1 MELTSS
7 WCETACTSAL
17 ARVQT
22 SAPPYFEQH
31 GVTLGAWQVQSR
43 VVGAELRTAM
53 CGAGS
58 ISDLDDLVMHHTSAS
73 AAASPVADH
82 AVAARYDSG
91 SMDGMFETHT
101 SQLIQQPLEGGRWNS
116 AEQLRAQ
123 DGAQC
128 DAAVS
133 ASELCAQSCAQ
144 RCVRQGACPT
154 KMVGFCITHRLPQ
167 QPVEGGGWNSANQL
181 CAQSDAAVN
190 ASGLCAHVGSHL
202 CAWHSAEQRS
212 AQCDGA
218 EQRNTAE
225 QRCAQ
230 DGARFDAAIS
240 ASGMCAHG
248 GSQLDAAA
256 GLCAQSGACCNSNAD
271 CHGWAEM
278 WALGMALSSAQHSA
292 TALSSFCA
300 CAHVGC
306 ERMAAHSMT
315 PICSPHLSNSAGQR
329 SVQCDAHFEC
339 PVSVPAQW
347 RSGASRAT
355 LRKWHFTPWRRRA
368 QGGKDALSDVW
379 RREHVRSSCSDYASH
394 SSGFCSSSWM
404 RDAGTERRAA
414 LRAGRFTL

>member
-1 MELTSS
+1 M
-7 WCETACTSAL
+7 
-17 ARVQT
+17 
-22 SAPPYFEQH
+22 
-31 GVTLGAWQVQSR
+31 
-43 VVGAELRTAM
+43 
-53 CGAGS
+53 
-58 ISDLDDLVMHHTSAS
+58 
-73 AAASPVADH
+73 
-82 AVAARYDSG
+82 
-91 SMDGMFETHT
+91 
-101 SQLIQQPLEGGRWNS
+101 
-116 AEQLRAQ
+116 
-123 DGAQC
+123 
-128 DAAVS
+128 
-133 ASELCAQSCAQ
+133 
-144 RCVRQGACPT
+144 
-154 KMVGFCITHRLPQ
+154 
-167 QPVEGGGWNSANQL
+167 
-181 CAQSDAAVN
+181 
-190 ASGLCAHVGSHL
+190 CAHDGSHL
-202 CAWHSAEQRS
+202 CAWDSAEQRS

-225 QRCAQ
+225 Q
-230 DGARFDAAIS
+230 
-240 ASGMCAHG
+240 
-248 GSQLDAAA
+248 LDAAA
-256 GLCAQSGACCNSNAD
+256 GLCAQRGACCSSSAD

-339 PVSVPAQW
+339 SVSVPAQW

-379 RREHVRSSCSDYASH
+379 RREHVRSRCSDYASH
-394 SSGFCSSSWM
+394 RSGFCSSSWM